1 LFRFGNGN
9 PLLQQHVLIPYTFNR
24 VSGQLEYNQDVYG
37 PKPKAWLNNRKY
49 LSELAD
55 DTQVKFW
62 LQTNKNLIVTFLLE
76 SNFF

>member
-24 VSGQLEYNQDVYG
+24 LTGRLEYNQDLYG

-49 LSELAD
+49 LSELPAD
-55 DTQVKFW
+55 DESMVTYW
-62 LQTNKNLIVTFLLE
+62 LKTKTLEMALFL
-76 SNFF
+76 FC